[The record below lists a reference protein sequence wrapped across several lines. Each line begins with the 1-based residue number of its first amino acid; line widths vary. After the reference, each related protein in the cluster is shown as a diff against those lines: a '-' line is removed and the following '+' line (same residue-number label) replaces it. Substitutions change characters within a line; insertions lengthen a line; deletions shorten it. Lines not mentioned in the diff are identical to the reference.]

1 MRGGAQSMQQIGA
14 GVYAK
19 FPIWYNRKS
28 EDVFSER
35 GEGMETA
42 LQKARVILAS
52 ASPRRRELL
61 AYFGVPFA
69 IVASGA
75 AEDAE
80 GNGLEQVRAL
90 ARLKGREVFARYPEY
105 PVLSADTLVCIDGA
119 VLGKPSTHA
128 EAYQM
133 LSRLSGRRHQ
143 VHTGV
148 CLHLP
153 GGAVLERTETTDV
166 LFRVIGETE
175 LRSYSG
181 SEEPM
186 DKAGAYAMQ
195 GTGSIFIDRVDGS
208 PSNVIGLPLC
218 AVAEL
223 LGEAGLYPVTE

>member
-1 MRGGAQSMQQIGA
+1 MQFVQQLPA
-14 GVYAK
+14 GVYVK
-19 FPIWYNRKS
+19 YPIWYNQNS
-28 EDVFSER
+28 ENAFSER
-35 GEGMETA
+35 GDGMETA

-52 ASPRRRELL
+52 ASPRRRELM

-90 ARLKGREVFARYPEY
+90 ARLKGREVFTRHPEY
-105 PVLSADTLVCIDGA
+105 PVLSADTLVCVEGA
-119 VLGKPSTHA
+119 VLGKPVTHA
-128 EAYQM
+128 EAFQM
-133 LSRLSGRRHQ
+133 LSLLSGRWHQ

-153 GGAVLERTETTDV
+153 GGAVLERTETTNV
-166 LFRVIGETE
+166 LFREISETE
-175 LRSYSG
+175 LRRYAE

-223 LGEAGLYPVTE
+223 LLEAGLYPVIE